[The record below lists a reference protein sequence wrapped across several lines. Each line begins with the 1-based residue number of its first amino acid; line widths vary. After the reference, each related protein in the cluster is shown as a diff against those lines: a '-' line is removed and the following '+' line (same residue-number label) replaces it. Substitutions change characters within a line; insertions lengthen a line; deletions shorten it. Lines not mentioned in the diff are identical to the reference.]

1 MSPRAEVDPRL
12 RASIMAVAG
21 VGATLS
27 AAALA
32 FFGPTTALS
41 VTVGAAVSTANL
53 WALGRIVSALLP
65 SESDAAQTQSRAGWA
80 LVALV
85 KMFGLVAVVWLL
97 MKHGVVSP
105 VPMLVGLGALPMG
118 VVVGSLASDAGA
130 RQGKRGASPPPLGP
144 GDKPL

>member
-1 MSPRAEVDPRL
+1 MSPRAEADPRL

-21 VGATLS
+21 VGAALS

-41 VTVGAAVSTANL
+41 VVVGAAVSTANL

-65 SESDAAQTQSRAGWA
+65 SESDGAQAQSRAGWA
-80 LVALV
+80 LLALV
-85 KMFGLVAVVWLL
+85 KMLSLVAVVWLL

-105 VPMLVGLGALPMG
+105 VPMLVGLGALPIG
-118 VVVGSLASDAGA
+118 VVVGSLASH
-130 RQGKRGASPPPLGP
+130 
-144 GDKPL
+144 KPL